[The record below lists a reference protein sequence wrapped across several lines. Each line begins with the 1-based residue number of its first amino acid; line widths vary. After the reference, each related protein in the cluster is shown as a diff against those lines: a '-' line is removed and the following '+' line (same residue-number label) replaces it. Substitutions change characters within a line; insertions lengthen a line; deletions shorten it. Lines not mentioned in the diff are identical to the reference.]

1 MHYLLDT
8 HTFLWFL
15 TNDKQL
21 PKSAAQNIKNLQNTC
36 WISIAS
42 IWEIVIKAN
51 IGKLDLQFSLQEIID
66 YLQRNQI
73 SVLTIELSHL
83 LLLNQLPPHHKDPF
97 DRIIIS
103 QAIAEKLVLISDDAI
118 FKKYAVDIAWH

>member
-21 PKSAAQNIKNLQNTC
+21 PKPTAQKIKNLQNTC

-51 IGKLDLQFSLQEIID
+51 IGKLSLEFSLQEILD
-66 YLQRNQI
+66 YIHRNQI
-73 SVLTIELSHL
+73 SVLPIELTHL
-83 LLLNQLPPHHKDPF
+83 LVLDKLPQHHKDPF

-103 QAIAEKLVLISDDAI
+103 QTMAENFVVLSDDAM
-118 FKKYAVDIAWH
+118 FKKYPVTISWN